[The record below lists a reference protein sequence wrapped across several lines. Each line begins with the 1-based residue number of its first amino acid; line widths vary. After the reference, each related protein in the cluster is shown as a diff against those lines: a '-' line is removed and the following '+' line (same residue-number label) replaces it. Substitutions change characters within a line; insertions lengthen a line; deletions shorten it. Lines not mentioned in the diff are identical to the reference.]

1 MQHDLI
7 VSFYYLCSMLLI
19 LRVIFS
25 KKKKR
30 GVLSS
35 FYCEPLNS
43 LRKEKWLPVEKSIV
57 GLLCERFKPFDKMHM
72 SCKE

>member
-19 LRVIFS
+19 LQVIFS
-25 KKKKR
+25 KKER
-30 GVLSS
+30 GVLKG

-43 LRKEKWLPVEKSIV
+43 LRKEKWLPMEKSIM
-57 GLLCERFKPFDKMHM
+57 GFIHEPFKPFDKMHM

>member
-25 KKKKR
+25 KKR
-30 GVLSS
+30 GVLSG

-43 LRKEKWLPVEKSIV
+43 LRKEKWLPMEKSIV